1 MTLKQLHL
9 DTARLY
15 KTWCDELQLV
25 HRNYCDAQ
33 QTPIQQC
40 FQNNH
45 LLLSQPSPDLNKVHY
60 YHLYW
65 QKTLIY
71 IIAVAEYG
79 LSVVNIDLSKFM
91 QQTHTKL
98 YSSTALTLS

>member
-1 MTLKQLHL
+1 MFSEQSSLVVPDHHL
-9 DTARLY
+9 IY
-15 KTWCDELQLV
+15 
-25 HRNYCDAQ
+25 
-33 QTPIQQC
+33 
-40 FQNNH
+40 
-45 LLLSQPSPDLNKVHY
+45 NKSIY

-98 YSSTALTLS
+98 YSSTALTLF